1 LAKRNISIPDE
12 LEKRIKIY
20 NDKHP
25 YAKLNISK
33 VSQDAIENM
42 IKKLTAQ

>member
-1 LAKRNISIPDE
+1 MAQRNISIPDE

-25 YAKLNISK
+25 YAKLNVSK
-33 VSQDAIENM
+33 VSQDAIEDK
-42 IKKLTAQ
+42 IKELTAQ

>member
-12 LEKRIKIY
+12 LEKRIKHY

-25 YAKLNISK
+25 YAKLNVSK
-33 VSQDAIENM
+33 VSQDAIEDK
-42 IKKLTAQ
+42 IKELTAQ